1 MTQRGAIAKR
11 SGPSAAT
18 KRSRPR
24 FRFISETISELK
36 KVVWLSRREITYLTT
51 LVLIVAITMG
61 ILLGVI
67 DFAFTKLVNGV
78 FIGG

>member
-11 SGPSAAT
+11 SGSSAST

-24 FRFISETISELK
+24 FGFISETIGELK

-67 DFAFTKLVNGV
+67 DFAFTKLVDGV